1 MKCPGQDTL
10 HWGPGAIFD
19 TECPDCGRCIEF
31 FKDDATRRCKGCG
44 AMVRNPRMDFGCA
57 AHCKFAVHCLKEAH
71 HGCDEKNH

>member
-31 FKDDATRRCKGCG
+31 FTPRGGARDAAQR
-44 AMVRNPRMDFGCA
+44 FGIPGWISDA
-57 AHCKFAVHCLKEAH
+57 PLIANSPFIA
-71 HGCDEKNH
+71 